1 MSKNSS
7 NQKFR
12 KQFYV
17 LCVIASIIYLLAVL
31 HITILSRE
39 PGERRFSFELFDSY
53 VRLFR
58 DNNKFYYNMIVLN
71 IAMEIPF
78 GILFPILFKKNDS
91 FWKVTAGGFLFS
103 LLIEF
108 IQYFTGRGLFELDD
122 LLNNTL
128 GASIGYIIFVF
139 FKNIFIKK

>member
-7 NQKFR
+7 KNLFNR
-12 KQFYV
+12 RFYV
-17 LCVIASIIYLLAVL
+17 LCVIASIIYLFAVL

-39 PGERRFSFELFDSY
+39 PEERRFSFELFDSY

-58 DNNKFYYNMIVLN
+58 DNNKFYYDMIVLN

-78 GILFPILFKKNDS
+78 GILFPVLFRKKDS
-91 FWKVTAGGFLFS
+91 FWKVTAAGFFFS

-108 IQYFTGRGLFELDD
+108 TQYFTGRGLFELDD

-128 GASIGYIIFVF
+128 GASLGYIIFVF